1 MISKTLNFSGRP
13 RGKHGL
19 SL

>member
-19 SL
+19 SR